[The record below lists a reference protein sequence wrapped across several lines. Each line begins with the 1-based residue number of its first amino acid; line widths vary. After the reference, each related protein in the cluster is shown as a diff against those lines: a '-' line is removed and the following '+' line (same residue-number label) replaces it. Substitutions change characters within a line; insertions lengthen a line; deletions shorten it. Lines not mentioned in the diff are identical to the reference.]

1 VPTIAPRKRLN
12 LEDLNGASIS
22 AKELNITLPD
32 QTKKTYRTGITAY
45 DILKEV
51 GGIAPDNILAVKV
64 NGISVDINRPLAE
77 DAVIELVTF
86 ATKEGKDIYRHST
99 SHILA
104 LCVKK
109 LFPDAQLAIGPAIE
123 DGFYY
128 DFDLKRSFTQEDLEK
143 IEAGITEIIKSDIPF
158 VRKEI
163 QREEA
168 IELFRKLG
176 EPYKVEILKDLA
188 DKTITVYQQGDFI
201 DLCLGPH
208 VPSSGKI
215 GAVKLLS
222 IAGAYWKGD
231 EKRPMLQRVYGTSF
245 PDKSELDSYL
255 KRLEEIAMEFTGV
268 EKAYAMQA
276 GREIR
281 VFVKADQ
288 VDDNGTIQLARDLTR
303 RIEADVPYS
312 GKIRVSVFRT
322 LRVVEYAL

>member
-1 VPTIAPRKRLN
+1 M
-12 LEDLNGASIS
+12 NGESIP

-32 QTKKTYRTGITAY
+32 QTKKTYRSGITAF
-45 DILKEV
+45 DILREV
-51 GGIAPDNILAVKV
+51 GGKSPGNILAVKV
-64 NGISVDINRPLAE
+64 NGMPVDINRPLTE
-77 DAVIELVTF
+77 DAVIELITF
-86 ATKEGKDIYRHST
+86 LTKEGKEIYRHST

-109 LFPDAQLAIGPAIE
+109 LFPDARLAIGPAIE

-128 DFDLKRSFTQEDLEK
+128 DFDFKRSFTQEDLEK
-143 IEAGITEIIKSDIPF
+143 IEAGIAEIIKSDIPF

-176 EPYKVEILKDLA
+176 EPYKVEILEDIA
-188 DKTITVYQQGDFI
+188 DETITVYQQGDFI

-215 GAVKLLS
+215 GAIKLLS

-255 KRLEEIAMEFTGV
+255 
-268 EKAYAMQA
+268 
-276 GREIR
+276 
-281 VFVKADQ
+281 
-288 VDDNGTIQLARDLTR
+288 
-303 RIEADVPYS
+303 
-312 GKIRVSVFRT
+312 
-322 LRVVEYAL
+322 